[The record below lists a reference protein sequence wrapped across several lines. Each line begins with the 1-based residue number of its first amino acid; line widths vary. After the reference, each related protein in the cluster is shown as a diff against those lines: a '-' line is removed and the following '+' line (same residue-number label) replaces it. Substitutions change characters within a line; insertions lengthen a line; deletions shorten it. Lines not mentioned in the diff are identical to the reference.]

1 MRLSKQDFKRVL
13 RLEGSIK
20 MNNQIIW
27 SGTPYEKDQA
37 RMRNKIL
44 KRKIREIRSVLVY
57 GN

>member
-1 MRLSKQDFKRVL
+1 MRLNKQDFKRVL
-13 RLEGSIK
+13 RLESSIK

-44 KRKIREIRSVLVY
+44 KRKIREIRKGV
-57 GN
+57 

>member
-1 MRLSKQDFKRVL
+1 MRLNKQDFKRVL
-13 RLEGSIK
+13 RLESSIK

-44 KRKIREIRSVLVY
+44 KRKIKEIRKAV
-57 GN
+57 